1 MSDELSDIFSQY
13 EFLNASE
20 NNILQPESL
29 RNYFSKLQK
38 LEMKQEG
45 QVHALHIG
53 DSHIQADF
61 FSGKVRDLYAEDIRF
76 PMNARGFAF
85 PYKIAK
91 TNNPHNYGVSYTG
104 SWEGKRCVKGNL
116 SSRWGLAGVT
126 ACTFSANSTFIINP
140 NKKPNQ
146 QYKIQRIKVFYPT
159 FDERSFEATV
169 DLEDGNSLTSTI
181 MGDGYVEFNLLKAQD
196 NITIALKKTNEKQN
210 QFVLQG
216 ISMENDES
224 GLIYS
229 ASGVNGA
236 EVPSYFRCEDFKKN
250 LAHLNPQLI
259 VVSLGTNDAFRTN
272 FVASRFKADFVKLIA
287 DIRSVNPNISI
298 LLTSVG
304 DSYRKRKYV
313 NRDNA
318 EANKVIR
325 EIGIE
330 QKVAVWDFYQ
340 VMGGF
345 KSMDNWKANGLSSV
359 DKLHLSQKGYE
370 LQGELLYR
378 ALDRAYSE
386 FGGN

>member
-1 MSDELSDIFSQY
+1 
-13 EFLNASE
+13 
-20 NNILQPESL
+20 
-29 RNYFSKLQK
+29 
-38 LEMKQEG
+38 
-45 QVHALHIG
+45 
-53 DSHIQADF
+53 
-61 FSGKVRDLYAEDIRF
+61 
-76 PMNARGFAF
+76 
-85 PYKIAK
+85 
-91 TNNPHNYGVSYTG
+91 
-104 SWEGKRCVKGNL
+104 
-116 SSRWGLAGVT
+116 
-126 ACTFSANSTFIINP
+126 
-140 NKKPNQ
+140 
-146 QYKIQRIKVFYPT
+146 
-159 FDERSFEATV
+159 
-169 DLEDGNSLTSTI
+169 
-181 MGDGYVEFNLLKAQD
+181 
-196 NITIALKKTNEKQN
+196 
-210 QFVLQG
+210 
-216 ISMENDES
+216 
-224 GLIYS
+224 
-229 ASGVNGA
+229 
-236 EVPSYFRCEDFKKN
+236 